1 MNEEGSLSLYGG
13 MLRIRRFEKKVAE
26 LFSKGEIM
34 GFYHLYVGEEAI
46 ATGVCSAL
54 EKGDF
59 ITSTHRGHGHVL
71 AKGARMDRM
80 MAEMFAK
87 ATGYCGGKGGSL
99 HIASPE
105 LGILGANGIVG
116 AGIPI
121 ATGSALRAKLLE
133 KGDVTV
139 CFFGDGASNQGT
151 FHESIN
157 IAAAFTLPVVFVC
170 ENNCWGVG
178 TRQCD
183 VRGCANIVDRAPGY
197 GIPGVQADGN
207 DVEAVREA
215 ALQAVARARSGGGP
229 TLLEFKTFRMHMH
242 FEGEPDTYRDREEV
256 AFWQQNDPI
265 ERYRAALLAR
275 GVPEVGLCGVE
286 ATVERELEDAVAF
299 ARSSPPPAPES
310 ALENVYA

>member
-1 MNEEGSLSLYGG
+1 MDERVSLSLYFG

-26 LFSKGEIM
+26 LFAKGEIM

-46 ATGVCSAL
+46 ATGVCAAL
-54 EKGDF
+54 QPGDY

-87 ATGYCGGKGGSL
+87 STGYCGGKGGSL

-121 ATGSALRAKLLE
+121 ATGAALRAKLL
-133 KGDVTV
+133 KGTDVTA
-139 CFFGDGASNQGT
+139 CFFGDGASNQGA
-151 FHESIN
+151 FHEAVN
-157 IAAAFTLPVVFVC
+157 IAAAFKLPVVFVC

-183 VRGCANIVDRAPGY
+183 VRGCADIVDRAVGY
-197 GIPGVQADGN
+197 GIPGVQVDGN
-207 DVEAVREA
+207 DVEAVLSA
-215 ALQAVARARSGGGP
+215 ALEAVGRARSGGGP
-229 TLLEFKTFRMHMH
+229 TLIEFKTFRMHMH
-242 FEGEPDTYRDREEV
+242 FEGEPDTYRDPEEV
-256 AFWQQNDPI
+256 ARWQKNDPI
-265 ERYRAALLAR
+265 ERYRAVLLAR
-275 GVPEVGLCGVE
+275 GVPEARLRDAE
-286 ATVERELEDAVAF
+286 AAVERELADAVAF
-299 ARSSPPPAPES
+299 ARQSPAPAPES